1 MINHDIE
8 RFINSHVIIDIGDK
22 MDLKNSLESLEE
34 IREDEE
40 QFEEKE
46 LKKMVEILENIK
58 DLSPDSNRGEEI
70 AELSESALKIYDEIK
85 LKLSFFKDLTPLE
98 KAKQILRETYEQG
111 KKDGIKEGKWKGDQE
126 GFKRGYKK
134 GLKDMETLKEL

>member
-1 MINHDIE
+1 M
-8 RFINSHVIIDIGDK
+8 VIK
-22 MDLKNSLESLEE
+22 MDLKNSLGSFEE

-46 LKKMVEILENIK
+46 LEKMVEILENIK

-85 LKLSFFKDLTPLE
+85 LKLSVFKDLTPME

-111 KKDGIKEGKWKGDQE
+111 KKDGIKEGKWKGDLE

-134 GLKDMETLKEL
+134 GLKDMKILKNL